1 MTKPVRRL
9 VLASNNA
16 KKLEELRQL
25 LAPLGADVV
34 SQGELGIGEA
44 DEPHSTFLENA
55 LAKAR
60 HASAASGLPALADDS
75 GLCVDAL
82 DGAPGVRSAR
92 FASDAGEGEGD
103 GANNAL
109 LLRRMDGH
117 AERQARFV
125 CALVAVRSVHDP
137 EPLVAMGRWELQVLL
152 APQGIGGF
160 GYDPI
165 VRPAQADHSVADC
178 SAEEKHRHSHR
189 GQAMREL
196 LGQLSAQWG
205 WR

>member
-1 MTKPVRRL
+1 MVT
-9 VLASNNA
+9 
-16 KKLEELRQL
+16 
-25 LAPLGADVV
+25 
-34 SQGELGIGEA
+34 
-44 DEPHSTFLENA
+44 
-55 LAKAR
+55 
-60 HASAASGLPALADDS
+60 
-75 GLCVDAL
+75 
-82 DGAPGVRSAR
+82 RSAPATKAALPLVTMAPR
-92 FASDAGEGEGD
+92 MPASEATRCVQDA
-103 GANNAL
+103 ANNAL